1 MSFRTIIII
10 SLILLAAILGRLQNI
25 VLPTWAWV
33 IWGILFALAVPA
45 WFVLTRAVSA
55 LVRKTILFI
64 PLAQKVA
71 SSTGA
76 WPPFPVAGLE
86 NQIALVENEIRA
98 SLRYRPL
105 QWLGVRAFRS
115 HTGFFV
121 TGIVEHCQAQGSD
134 VVDSRMISTWLHGV
148 AAEKLGEFA
157 ADFVSGGC
165 QIAVIVLGAL
175 GIAFAAPW

>member
-1 MSFRTIIII
+1 MSFRTITII
-10 SLILLAAILGRLQNI
+10 SLFIFAAIFGRLQNI

-33 IWGILFALAVPA
+33 IWGILFALAIAA
-45 WFVLTRAVSA
+45 WFVVTRAVSA

-71 SSTGA
+71 SSTGG

-115 HTGFFV
+115 HTGYFV
-121 TGIVEHCQAQGSD
+121 AGIVEYCKAQSSD
-134 VVDSRMISTWLHGV
+134 VVDSRMISGWLHGA

-157 ADFVSGGC
+157 GDFVSGGC
-165 QIAVIVLGAL
+165 QIAVAVLGAL
-175 GIAFAAPW
+175 GIAFAVPW